1 MGCYLLLRNLNLY
14 FKLTKIFFR
23 ATLWTVTAHGATYTK
38 RKEMV
43 NMKRWIALLLAAAL
57 ALSLAACGDSSQS
70 EDKGL
75 DVSDENVVE
84 ATWQDVFDDVQENE
98 ARALTNTYKVTG
110 PIDKIE
116 SDCCVVG
123 ALYVYHS
130 GLVPDNMVGTVNVV
144 NTIAKEFTPL
154 NLSVIVVLAVLCLPL
169 TSGDTALR
177 ALRMVVAD
185 AFDLDQKPIKNRLI
199 IIVPSM
205 IVIFLCLFGAKNYS
219 NQFAT
224 LWNYVMLFNQLL
236 VIPTF
241 LIATIMLYQNKKNY
255 FITLIPGLFYI
266 FITLSFIFNAKIG
279 LNLNLQLA
287 EIIAFIITI
296 ISLYSIIK
304 ICKNKKFDDN

>member
-1 MGCYLLLRNLNLY
+1 M
-14 FKLTKIFFR
+14 I
-23 ATLWTVTAHGATYTK
+23 W
-38 RKEMV
+38 
-43 NMKRWIALLLAAAL
+43 AA
-57 ALSLAACGDSSQS
+57 
-70 EDKGL
+70 
-75 DVSDENVVE
+75 
-84 ATWQDVFDDVQENE
+84 
-98 ARALTNTYKVTG
+98 
-110 PIDKIE
+110 
-116 SDCCVVG
+116 G

-130 GLVPDNMVGTVNVV
+130 GLVPDNMIGTVNVV

-154 NLSVIVVLAVLCLPL
+154 NLSVIVVLAVLCLPI

-287 EIIAFIITI
+287 EILAFIITI